1 MKQMRGLRAIPS
13 GEPRRGQRR
22 WKDDKFQFGHAE
34 LEDHWDR
41 DSLGSGAGG
50 AGVGVERAGSVEC
63 KLGVRAGGRKETC
76 RDSAKGEEKRT
87 KGRPRGAPVSGVGRA
102 KARQRG
108 RDARR
113 QWAQGKARLHEGA
126 GQPGHMPPRQR
137 QGSLEQKAQSRWVR
151 GRETKARS
159 REWAQS

>member
-1 MKQMRGLRAIPS
+1 MGGEDEEQGNEANEGAQAIPS

-63 KLGVRAGGRKETC
+63 KLGVGAGGRKETC

-126 GQPGHMPPRQR
+126 GQPGHMPPDSGKDPLNRR
-137 QGSLEQKAQSRWVR
+137 LSQG
-151 GRETKARS
+151 G
-159 REWAQS
+159 